1 MSALMIATFTVKDPD
16 KFAEYAAKAKPT
28 WSSLGAEALYRGRA
42 QKVLTGG
49 ETDHEVVVVFRFP
62 SLETIEEWYDSDA
75 YEPLKT
81 LRQEGADFR
90 MTSYEILD

>member
-28 WSSLGAEALYRGRA
+28 WSSAGGEAVFRGRPK
-42 QKVLTGG
+42 KVLTGG
-49 ETDHEVVVVFRFP
+49 EPGHEVVVVFTFP
-62 SLETIEEWYDSDA
+62 SLEAIEEWYDSEA
-75 YEPLKT
+75 YEPLKP

>member
-49 ETDHEVVVVFRFP
+49 ETDHEVVVGLQVPLSRDDRGVVRFGR
-62 SLETIEEWYDSDA
+62 
-75 YEPLKT
+75 
-81 LRQEGADFR
+81 LRAA
-90 MTSYEILD
+90 